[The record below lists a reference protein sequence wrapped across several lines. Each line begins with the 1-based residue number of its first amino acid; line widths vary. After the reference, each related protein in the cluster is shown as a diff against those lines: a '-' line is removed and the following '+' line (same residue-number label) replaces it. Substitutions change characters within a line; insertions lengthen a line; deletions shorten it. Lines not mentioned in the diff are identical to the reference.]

1 MKIAKNIEMTSSQN
15 GEQKRKIT
23 KTEKIAEL
31 QGKMKLLTAENE
43 RLRSGPNGNL
53 SLGLDRDSTHNSTS
67 ISQEERAKLKEAL
80 RALKRV
86 TVKQEV
92 SLASLREKSKQRRYE
107 IVQKNQIIKEMEQ
120 ENKALLKAH
129 QNMKK
134 NDNDDV
140 SALRSQLVDLEL
152 KLAKEENCKAEQSKK
167 LKESEAGISS
177 LQSMLVGRGLRRDGS
192 CNSNALCSVMSDST
206 SGEDVAKLKKELAKK
221 VEKITN
227 LQYELELYK
236 DEIHD
241 LKERSQF
248 SNPFPSTPAPGE
260 LDFFEDDDDFFENF

>member
-1 MKIAKNIEMTSSQN
+1 MMSLQN

-43 RLRSGPNGNL
+43 RLRSGPNGDL
-53 SLGLDRDSTHNSTS
+53 SLGLDRDSSS

-107 IVQKNQIIKEMEQ
+107 IAQKNQIIKEMEQ
-120 ENKALLKAH
+120 ENKALRKAH
-129 QNMKK
+129 QNMKN

-152 KLAKEENCKAEQSKK
+152 KLAKEENYKEEQSKK

-192 CNSNALCSVMSDST
+192 CNSNALSSVMSDST

-221 VEKITN
+221 AEKITN
-227 LQYELELYK
+227 LQYELELCK

-248 SNPFPSTPAPGE
+248 SNPFPTTPAPGE
-260 LDFFEDDDDFFENF
+260 LDFFEDDAQLEGMTYSSAAAV